1 MVYLFLILAIGYLLG
16 QIKFKGISLGNTGIL
31 FIAIVLGYFGIK
43 IPSEIMDLGLILFV
57 YSVGLSVGK
66 RFFRM
71 FRMNGL
77 RFITI
82 GLVSSGF
89 AAILVCLISSL
100 LKIPIDLSVGLYTGA
115 LTNTPALAAAMEV
128 VSRFSKGSVDNVTAG
143 YGIAYPFSM
152 VGTVLLIQFLP
163 KILKRNVE
171 NEELEWI
178 RKEKENIPKLFVK
191 HFIVEEPY
199 VFGKQI
205 SHINPHRAINATISR
220 VKRDDKIFVATSDF
234 VLKEGDIVRA
244 VGSPEEL
251 KKLEHLLG
259 SEISISLDAQTDI
272 TTFEIE
278 IREKSCIGKKLKDL
292 NLFEKYNVVV
302 TRLKRDDIEITPY
315 GDLTLEV
322 GDILKVVGRE
332 SDLNNLMKTLQ
343 GNTKS
348 INEVNM
354 IPYLLGL
361 FIGVL
366 VGNIPVSFPGGMQ
379 LKLGAA
385 GGVFIVS
392 LLLAHFGR
400 IGRFYLYVP
409 KAAINFGREIGLML
423 FLAGVGTTAGANIVK
438 ILKTQGLML
447 FLSGATIT
455 VITLLVSLLIMIFM
469 FKMNL
474 PSIMGALSALMTN
487 PPALDAAN
495 AKSKTELVNLSY
507 ASIYPLALIFKIVA
521 AQLILILFS

>member
-1 MVYLFLILAIGYLLG
+1 MVYLFFILAVGYLLG

-31 FIAIVLGYFGIK
+31 FISIVLGYFGIK
-43 IPSEIMDLGLILFV
+43 ISPEIMDLGLILFV
-57 YSVGLSVGK
+57 YSVGISVGK

-77 RFITI
+77 QFITI

-244 VGSPEEL
+244 VGTPEEL
-251 KKLEHLLG
+251 EKLEHLLG
-259 SEISISLDAQTDI
+259 REISI
-272 TTFEIE
+272 
-278 IREKSCIGKKLKDL
+278 
-292 NLFEKYNVVV
+292 
-302 TRLKRDDIEITPY
+302 
-315 GDLTLEV
+315 
-322 GDILKVVGRE
+322 
-332 SDLNNLMKTLQ
+332 
-343 GNTKS
+343 
-348 INEVNM
+348 
-354 IPYLLGL
+354 
-361 FIGVL
+361 
-366 VGNIPVSFPGGMQ
+366 
-379 LKLGAA
+379 
-385 GGVFIVS
+385 
-392 LLLAHFGR
+392 
-400 IGRFYLYVP
+400 
-409 KAAINFGREIGLML
+409 
-423 FLAGVGTTAGANIVK
+423 
-438 ILKTQGLML
+438 
-447 FLSGATIT
+447 
-455 VITLLVSLLIMIFM
+455 
-469 FKMNL
+469 
-474 PSIMGALSALMTN
+474 
-487 PPALDAAN
+487 
-495 AKSKTELVNLSY
+495 
-507 ASIYPLALIFKIVA
+507 
-521 AQLILILFS
+521 

>member
-1 MVYLFLILAIGYLLG
+1 MLYLFLILALGYLLG

-31 FIAIVLGYFGIK
+31 LISIILGYFGIK
-43 IPSEIMDLGLILFV
+43 ISSEIMDLGLILFV

-71 FRMNGL
+71 FKMNGL
-77 RFITI
+77 RFISI
-82 GLVSSGF
+82 SLISSGI
-89 AAILVCLISSL
+89 AAILVCLLTFFI
-100 LKIPIDLSVGLYTGA
+100 KIPIDLSVGLYTGA

-128 VSRFSKGSVDNVTAG
+128 VSRFSKGSIDNVTAG

-152 VGTVLLIQFLP
+152 IGTVLLIQFLP
-163 KILKRNVE
+163 TILKRNVE
-171 NEELEWI
+171 KEELEWI
-178 RKEKENIPKLFVK
+178 RKEKEIIPKLFVK
-191 HFIVEEPY
+191 HFVVEKPY
-199 VFGKQI
+199 VFSKQI
-205 SHINPHRAINATISR
+205 SQINPHRSINATISR
-220 VKRDDKIFVATSDF
+220 VKRNNKVFIATSDF
-234 VLKEGDIVRA
+234 VLEKGDIVRA
-244 VGSPEEL
+244 VGSLEEL
-251 KKLEHLLG
+251 EKLEHILG
-259 SEISISLDAQTDI
+259 REISISFDSETDI
-272 TTFEIE
+272 TTLEIE

-302 TRLKRDDIEITPY
+302 TRIKRDDIEMTPY
-315 GDLTLEV
+315 GDLTLEI

-332 SDLNNLMKTLQ
+332 SDLNNLMKVFQ

-348 INEVNM
+348 IDEINM
-354 IPYLLGL
+354 MPYLLGL

-366 VGNIPVSFPGGMQ
+366 VGSIPLNLPGGMQ

-392 LLLAHFGR
+392 LLIAHFGR
-400 IGRFYLYVP
+400 IGKLYIYVP
-409 KAAINFGREIGLML
+409 KATINFGREIGLML

-455 VITLLVSLLIMIFM
+455 VITLLVSLLIMIFI

-507 ASIYPLALIFKIVA
+507 ASVYPLALIFKIVA
-521 AQLILILFS
+521 AQLILILY